1 VARLPTTDRKVIK
14 MQYEIKN
21 FQKTVKVKRNIER
34 KHNDNWKRERKLARK
49 TKQQFYR
56 KVA

>member
-1 VARLPTTDRKVIK
+1 